1 MRYHRSRSVN
11 CSAVCEEAGD
21 AQKGA
26 AGAVMLAM
34 WAGDGDRGLA
44 GMLGLSADRLE
55 QQRPTGDRLAM
66 LVGVGQADEQ
76 VPPIGG
82 ERDDAGHELA
92 AFNVVGGETAPAP
105 LVLQFVE
112 VVLGIAA
119 VAIELGDGEQ
129 LAFQRGHQHGVFPRL
144 TARVPFDKAQLQR
157 RFALVRVAAGG
168 TLGQQH
174 LAQAPAQQ
182 HDAALPALGCGPGRD
197 LSHFRSLGHESVGL
211 DGSLQFVAMA
221 RSHSQ
226 CEVLHQDFLAMQLPE
241 NRFDGV
247 FANASLFHVPSQ
259 EMPKVLLELLKTL
272 KPRGA
277 LFS

>member
-1 MRYHRSRSVN
+1 GSGALEEWRRVELTALEVLDQGVAEDAVPSIEVGQLLRSLPQPS
-11 CSAVCEEAGD
+11 EEAGD

-26 AGAVMLAM
+26 AGAGMLAM

-55 QQRPTGDRLAM
+55 QQRPTCDRLAM

-119 VAIELGDGEQ
+119 VAIELG
-129 LAFQRGHQHGVFPRL
+129 
-144 TARVPFDKAQLQR
+144 
-157 RFALVRVAAGG
+157 
-168 TLGQQH
+168 
-174 LAQAPAQQ
+174 
-182 HDAALPALGCGPGRD
+182 
-197 LSHFRSLGHESVGL
+197 
-211 DGSLQFVAMA
+211 
-221 RSHSQ
+221 
-226 CEVLHQDFLAMQLPE
+226 
-241 NRFDGV
+241 
-247 FANASLFHVPSQ
+247 
-259 EMPKVLLELLKTL
+259 
-272 KPRGA
+272 
-277 LFS
+277 